1 MNTTTLNMTTLD
13 GGVIIKKGT
22 APAPP
27 SGGSNVEYLDVSG
40 LEIRIKGPLWQL
52 AYMRKGYSAINGF
65 DIITTSWPQ
74 ASESDVKKA
83 VMLSFSDIVMAT
95 KEIGFTIPQYCAQ
108 LGVTQEQLDAI
119 PRITKEQF
127 YSLE

>member
-1 MNTTTLNMTTLD
+1 MTTLD
-13 GGVIIKKGT
+13 GGNVVIKRGEGGGST
-22 APAPP
+22 PP

-40 LEIRIKGPLWQL
+40 LEMRIKGTLWQL
-52 AYMRKGYSAINGF
+52 AYMRKGYSATNGF
-65 DIITTSWPQ
+65 DIIATSWLQ

-108 LGVTQEQLDAI
+108 LGVTEEQLDAI
-119 PRITKEQF
+119 PRLTKEEF
-127 YSLE
+127 YNLD